1 MCKEMYDITEGD
13 LNPEFLFTCVST
25 RTEEEENYHAHD
37 FIEFAIIMGGR
48 GRFYIDGKNYEV
60 EEGDL
65 ILLNPGTY
73 HRSRAGYSKE
83 GLKECYIGFS
93 KVSFKGCESGY
104 FPLFKNNQKIMKMT
118 DKMKKNI
125 FQICN
130 AMNKEARECGAGRY
144 FMLKAYL
151 IQALCMIIRE

>member
-83 GLKECYIGFS
+83 GLKECYIDFPKFLLKGA
-93 KVSFKGCESGY
+93 KV
-104 FPLFKNNQKIMKMT
+104 
-118 DKMKKNI
+118 DI
-125 FQICN
+125 F
-130 AMNKEARECGAGRY
+130 
-144 FMLKAYL
+144 LYL
-151 IQALCMIIRE
+151 RTTKRL